1 MSKKYLKMLFAAA
14 VCAAGL
20 VMSANDEKLA
30 ASINTTI
37 DAFSVDKQKEEA
49 AAKEFVSKA
58 TELFLG
64 GQYLDAAKSYADA
77 ARIYQALM
85 PNSEYFTDKYNKTQ
99 EMIAKAYYYL
109 AQETALKAHEEANAS
124 DLDKA
129 IALCKEAINIYPAS
143 AKEMNDRIAVYEK
156 MRAAAAKRTAL
167 GQANIIPDFTNEQ
180 YQIKVLLK
188 QARLLFYTGQYE
200 TARKRFQEVLFI
212 DNICP
217 EAVQGMKACDE
228 KIKAAGDNR
237 FRLTHKRAIVEAAW
251 GTVLPA
257 IKKQSED
264 KKVAD
269 VFDIKKN
276 FAVEEDKE
284 TQKIREEL
292 KKEYTVT
299 FDGDSNNAGTP
310 LPEALKYLRDKTKV
324 NFFLYMPSVAPSAP
338 AEAPANDAGQ
348 LGITQNQGNA
358 GGDDDDD
365 DDDDSGNA
373 PAPAVTQTAAVA
385 SSYPLV
391 NLSLTN
397 KPLKEIIDLLAK
409 NTNMKYKIEKNAV
422 IFAPKDA
429 ALDDMQIQVFPFDEA
444 MLTALGGNPEPES
457 IMENLKL
464 DPNTDLEFPPGAK
477 VMYDPKF
484 RSLIVLNTPENLSKI
499 EQTLLAIR
507 QQDPPVLVQVQVKFV
522 EIEQDDL
529 KELGFIQSL
538 GRPNGDTGGNGK
550 PSGENNGRLQFDT
563 NDNVINNSG
572 KDTVVFSRSE
582 NSYDYNLVVNAVNQ
596 MNTKDILS
604 SPKVLT
610 DDGKKVTIKMVSER
624 YFAWEWEE
632 GDTESSTE
640 GGVTITSVTPPW
652 PEFEKQEL
660 GITMEVTPKVD
671 KENRLIMMDIQPWVT
686 AHVGWTV
693 YQYIDENGTE
703 TEITRPIISERHT
716 STNVTIYNEE
726 TVVVGGMIKDFTQTI
741 NDKVPFL
748 GDIPLLGNF
757 FKSKSST
764 VKKTNLLIF
773 VTARMLKPNGMPY
786 FPSDTVGKPSSA
798 GIGDIY

>member
-1 MSKKYLKMLFAAA
+1 
-14 VCAAGL
+14 
-20 VMSANDEKLA
+20 
-30 ASINTTI
+30 
-37 DAFSVDKQKEEA
+37 
-49 AAKEFVSKA
+49 
-58 TELFLG
+58 
-64 GQYLDAAKSYADA
+64 
-77 ARIYQALM
+77 
-85 PNSEYFTDKYNKTQ
+85 
-99 EMIAKAYYYL
+99 
-109 AQETALKAHEEANAS
+109 
-124 DLDKA
+124 
-129 IALCKEAINIYPAS
+129 
-143 AKEMNDRIAVYEK
+143 
-156 MRAAAAKRTAL
+156 
-167 GQANIIPDFTNEQ
+167 
-180 YQIKVLLK
+180 
-188 QARLLFYTGQYE
+188 
-200 TARKRFQEVLFI
+200 
-212 DNICP
+212 
-217 EAVQGMKACDE
+217 
-228 KIKAAGDNR
+228 
-237 FRLTHKRAIVEAAW
+237 
-251 GTVLPA
+251 
-257 IKKQSED
+257 
-264 KKVAD
+264 
-269 VFDIKKN
+269 
-276 FAVEEDKE
+276 
-284 TQKIREEL
+284 
-292 KKEYTVT
+292 
-299 FDGDSNNAGTP
+299 
-310 LPEALKYLRDKTKV
+310 
-324 NFFLYMPSVAPSAP
+324 
-338 AEAPANDAGQ
+338 
-348 LGITQNQGNA
+348 
-358 GGDDDDD
+358 
-365 DDDDSGNA
+365 
-373 PAPAVTQTAAVA
+373 
-385 SSYPLV
+385 
-391 NLSLTN
+391 
-397 KPLKEIIDLLAK
+397 
-409 NTNMKYKIEKNAV
+409 
-422 IFAPKDA
+422 
-429 ALDDMQIQVFPFDEA
+429 
-444 MLTALGGNPEPES
+444 
-457 IMENLKL
+457 
-464 DPNTDLEFPPGAK
+464 
-477 VMYDPKF
+477 MYDPKF

-538 GRPNGDTGGNGK
+538 GRPNGDTGGNGR